1 MPADDQPKLGYI
13 CLYGSLRWEVRSD
26 SSYHARELAIAHFR
40 PPKSKRH
47 LVSVHLAEIDGE
59 TVTHAPMM

>member
-1 MPADDQPKLGYI
+1 MTAYGYI
-13 CLYGSLRWEVRSD
+13 ALYGERRTELYAASLHE
-26 SSYHARELAIAHFR
+26 AKQKALAHFK

-59 TVTHAPMM
+59 TVTQTTN